1 MATGDVYEVIDVQT
15 QEGQQILNVY
25 FYYQALPLV
34 PLSGTIAQAL
44 AEDWADLFI
53 PLLVDFQVD
62 TLVHEE
68 VRCRNLFDEDDVG
81 ITITGD
87 AGSNET
93 SEALPTFLAVGMKF
107 NHDKPSVRPGG
118 KRLPGLYEVIQDE
131 GVIVAGAVGKLDDLA
146 EALAEP
152 LPAGILIPV
161 DTMYPCV
168 VKRVREGDPGEYE
181 YRLPE
186 ATGELIFGTVIE
198 VLWDLLIT
206 SQVSRKIG
214 VGA

>member
-15 QEGQQILNVY
+15 QEGQQVLNVY

-44 AEDWADLFI
+44 AEDWADQFI

-68 VRCRNLFDEDDVG
+68 VRCRNLFDADDVG

-93 SEALPTFLAVGMKF
+93 SEALPTFLAVGMKL

-131 GVIVAGAVGKLDDLA
+131 GVIVAGAVEKLDDLA

-186 ATGELIFGTVIE
+186 AQGELVFGMIIE